1 MTRTRRTVLFNL
13 VLQSASVKHDSYPYT
28 RRIVQGLFLALVLV
42 GVFGLQ
48 ANCERWC
55 PFGGVEAIYT
65 YVAEGNML
73 CSLGVSNF
81 FILGGVLAATLLVR
95 RAFCGYMCPIGT
107 LSEWL
112 RSLGRR
118 LGIPELRVSAN
129 WDRLLGLCKYGVLA
143 IVLVLTY
150 RAGELIFRGFDP
162 CYALLSRHGEDITFW
177 AYIVSG
183 AIVVASLLI
192 VLPFCRWLCPLAAVL
207 NPFSRFGLTAIH
219 RDSENCHA
227 CGQCARHCPMQ
238 IPVDQLPQVTV
249 SRCISCLQCV
259 EACPAPQS
267 RPSALRWGPRWPRGQ
282 RWPQSVLIAILLCC
296 TMGAVTASYLIPVPS
311 FLKRIGTPSEQT
323 ATETFQIENLTC
335 RGRANLFAYFLERDD
350 LFAVPGYL
358 RIAAWPGPGWAEVHI
373 TFDPTQTDLA
383 AIERAITEPYFETD
397 TNFWRSSPFKIQGY
411 DPLAL

>member
-1 MTRTRRTVLFNL
+1 MTR
-13 VLQSASVKHDSYPYT
+13 T

-112 RSLGRR
+112 RSLGSR
-118 LGIPELRVSAN
+118 LGIPELHVSTN
-129 WDRLLGLCKYGVLA
+129 WDRLLGLCKYAVLA

-183 AIVVASLLI
+183 AMRRHI
-192 VLPFCRWLCPLAAVL
+192 
-207 NPFSRFGLTAIH
+207 T
-219 RDSENCHA
+219 RD
-227 CGQCARHCPMQ
+227 
-238 IPVDQLPQVTV
+238 
-249 SRCISCLQCV
+249 
-259 EACPAPQS
+259 
-267 RPSALRWGPRWPRGQ
+267 RP
-282 RWPQSVLIAILLCC
+282 AILSL
-296 TMGAVTASYLIPVPS
+296 VVPAGGRPES
-311 FLKRIGTPSEQT
+311 VF
-323 ATETFQIENLTC
+323 TFRMDC
-335 RGRANLFAYFLERDD
+335 D
-350 LFAVPGYL
+350 
-358 RIAAWPGPGWAEVHI
+358 
-373 TFDPTQTDLA
+373 
-383 AIERAITEPYFETD
+383 
-397 TNFWRSSPFKIQGY
+397 SS
-411 DPLAL
+411 